1 MPLRI
6 KIIKEA
12 KMDSGCPDVGLCH
25 PDSDLIRMLT
35 LIVLWRGEG
44 GGEERPCLSN
54 SSITKKCT

>member
-44 GGEERPCLSN
+44 GGRKAMSL
-54 SSITKKCT
+54 